1 MKNNFLTI
9 SFIVLT
15 SLLWSCEYINLKSFE
30 TEEKVE
36 EVKVP
41 VARVGNSV
49 LYQKDLA
56 GIVGNDISV
65 KDSTNLIDRY
75 VNSWIKK
82 QLLISEASE
91 KIDFDQASIERKVL
105 DYRYALMV
113 HEFKKYY
120 VDNNLDTVVTNE
132 EIETYFNDNKDN
144 FELKQNIIRG
154 YFITVSKD
162 APKINKLKSL
172 INSDKPQDF
181 KELKSYC
188 FRFAET
194 YFLEDSVWINFDE
207 AIRNTPFTS
216 VTNKIDF
223 LKSNKFVEDENE
235 EKIYFLRIKEFK
247 ISDQISPLEFVRNDI
262 KQIILNKR
270 KVALANQL
278 EEEVFEKAKSSNKY
292 EIYKAEK

>member
-1 MKNNFLTI
+1 LKSNILI
-9 SFIVLT
+9 ILIIGVCT
-15 SLLWSCEYINLKSFE
+15 SLWSCDYINLKNFE
-30 TEEKVE
+30 SEEEAE
-36 EVKVP
+36 EVKVT
-41 VARVGNSV
+41 VAKVGGSV

-56 GIVGNDISV
+56 GIVGNEISP
-65 KDSTNLIDRY
+65 KDSANLVNRY

-82 QLLISEASE
+82 QLLIAEASE
-91 KIDFDQASIERKVL
+91 KINFDQASIERKVL

-113 HEFKKYY
+113 HEYKKYY
-120 VDNNLDTVVTNE
+120 VDNNLDTTVTDQ
-132 EIETYFNDNKDN
+132 EIEEYYNNNTEN

-154 YFITVSKD
+154 YFITVTKD
-162 APKINKLKSL
+162 APKINQLKSL
-172 INSDKPQDF
+172 INSDKPEDF

-207 AIRNTPFTS
+207 AIRNTPFVS
-216 VTNKIDF
+216 VTNKVDF
-223 LKSNKFVEDENE
+223 LKSNKFVEDSNE
-235 EKIYFLRIKEFK
+235 ESLYFLRIKEYK
-247 ISDQISPLEFVRNDI
+247 ISDQISPLEFVHNDI

-292 EIYKAEK
+292 EIYNQ

>member
-1 MKNNFLTI
+1 LKNNFLTI

>member
-1 MKNNFLTI
+1 LRNNLLTI
-9 SFIVLT
+9 LIFILCFG
-15 SLLWSCEYINLKSFE
+15 LFGCDYINLKQSE
-30 TEEKVE
+30 AQEGEE
-36 EVKVP
+36 EVQIP
-41 VARVGNSV
+41 VAKVGNSI

-56 GIVGNDISV
+56 GIVGKDINL
-65 KDSTNLIDRY
+65 KDSSNLVNRY

-82 QLLISEASE
+82 QLLILEASE
-91 KIDFDQASIERKVL
+91 KINFDQASIERKVL

-113 HEFKKYY
+113 HEYKKYY
-120 VDNNLDTVVTNE
+120 VGNNLDTAVTDQ
-132 EIETYFNDNKDN
+132 EIEKYYIDNKDN

-154 YFITVSKD
+154 YFVTVTKD
-162 APKINKLKSL
+162 APKIDQLKSL
-172 INSDKPQDF
+172 LMSNEPEDF

-207 AIRNTPFTS
+207 AIRNTPFVS
-216 VTNKIDF
+216 VTNKVDF
-223 LKSNKFVEDENE
+223 LKSNQFVEDSNE
-235 EKIYFLRIKEFK
+235 KNLYFMKIKEYK

-278 EEEVFEKAKSSNKY
+278 EEVVFEKAKSSNKY
-292 EIYKAEK
+292 EIYNQ

>member
-1 MKNNFLTI
+1 LKNN
-9 SFIVLT
+9 
-15 SLLWSCEYINLKSFE
+15 LLIILIIGLSTGLLGCDYLNLKNFE
-30 TEEKVE
+30 SDDEKVE
-36 EVKVP
+36 VKVSI
-41 VARVGNSV
+41 AKVGSSI

-56 GIVGNDISV
+56 GIVGNDISP
-65 KDSTNLIDRY
+65 KDSANLVNRY

-82 QLLISEASE
+82 QLLIAEASE
-91 KIDFDQASIERKVL
+91 KINFDQASIERKVL

-120 VDNNLDTVVTNE
+120 VDNNLDTTVSNQ
-132 EIETYFNDNKDN
+132 EIDEYYNNNKEN

-154 YFITVSKD
+154 YFITVTKD
-162 APKINKLKSL
+162 APKIKQLKSL
-172 INSDKPQDF
+172 INSDKPKDF

-207 AIRNTPFTS
+207 AIRNTPFVS
-216 VTNKIDF
+216 VTNKVDF
-223 LKSNKFVEDENE
+223 LKSNKFVEDSNDENL
-235 EKIYFLRIKEFK
+235 YFLRIKEYK

-292 EIYKAEK
+292 EIYNQ

>member
-1 MKNNFLTI
+1 MG
-9 SFIVLT
+9 
-15 SLLWSCEYINLKSFE
+15 CDYINLKNFE
-30 TEEKVE
+30 SEEEGKE
-36 EVKVP
+36 EIQVP
-41 VARVGNSV
+41 VAKVGNST
-49 LYQKDLA
+49 LYQKDLN
-56 GIVGNDISV
+56 GIVGNEISP
-65 KDSTNLIDRY
+65 KDSANLVNRY

-82 QLLISEASE
+82 QLLISEAAE
-91 KIDFDQASIERKVL
+91 KINFDQASIERKVL

-113 HEFKKYY
+113 HEYKKYY
-120 VDNNLDTVVTNE
+120 VGNNLDTLVSQE
-132 EIETYFNDNKDN
+132 EIETYYNDNKDN

-154 YFITVSKD
+154 YFITVTKD
-162 APKINKLKSL
+162 APKINQLKML
-172 INSDKPQDF
+172 INSDKSEDF

-207 AIRNTPFTS
+207 AIRNTPFVS
-216 VTNKIDF
+216 VTNKVDF
-223 LKSNKFVEDENE
+223 LKSNRFVEDSNDENL
-235 EKIYFLRIKEFK
+235 YFLRIKEYK

-292 EIYKAEK
+292 EIYNQ

>member
-1 MKNNFLTI
+1 MKNNLSI
-9 SFIVLT
+9 IL
-15 SLLWSCEYINLKSFE
+15 SLGFTLCFMGCDYINLKNFE
-30 TEEKVE
+30 SEEEGKE
-36 EVKVP
+36 EIQVP
-41 VARVGNSV
+41 VAKVGNST
-49 LYQKDLA
+49 LYQKDLN
-56 GIVGNDISV
+56 GIVGNEISP
-65 KDSTNLIDRY
+65 KDSANLVNRY

-82 QLLISEASE
+82 QLLISEAAE
-91 KIDFDQASIERKVL
+91 KINFDQASIERKVL

-113 HEFKKYY
+113 HEYKKYY
-120 VDNNLDTVVTNE
+120 VGNNLDTLVSQE
-132 EIETYFNDNKDN
+132 EIETYYNDNKDN

-154 YFITVSKD
+154 YFITVTKD
-162 APKINKLKSL
+162 APKINQLKML
-172 INSDKPQDF
+172 INSDKSEDF

-207 AIRNTPFTS
+207 AIRNTPFVS
-216 VTNKIDF
+216 VTNKVDF
-223 LKSNKFVEDENE
+223 LKSNRFVEDSNDENL
-235 EKIYFLRIKEFK
+235 YFLRIKEYK

-292 EIYKAEK
+292 EIYNQ